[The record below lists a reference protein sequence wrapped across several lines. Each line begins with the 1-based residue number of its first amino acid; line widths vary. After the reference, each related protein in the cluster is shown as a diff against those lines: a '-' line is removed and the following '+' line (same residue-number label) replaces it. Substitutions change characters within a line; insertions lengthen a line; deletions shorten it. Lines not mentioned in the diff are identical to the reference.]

1 MIWVLAAILAAAPA
15 PQPKAAPRQPLE
27 MVADLMTDAGH
38 LLEGGVSDKRV
49 TDKQAKAVGLLNQL
63 IAVAEKQEREAE
75 RRQMEQRMARSKT
88 GQKGVGQGDPTAPAA
103 RSVLPSQAKG
113 DSKPVLRT
121 QARPGEAWGAM
132 PPVERDRILQ
142 AIKKSFPLRYRD
154 LVEQYF
160 RQMNSLKR
168 RGLTNYNRRPSHGKT
183 R

>member
-1 MIWVLAAILAAAPA
+1 MIWVLAAILAAAPV
-15 PQPKAAPRQPLE
+15 PQPKAALE
-27 MVADLMTDAGH
+27 KVADLMTDAGH

-49 TDKQAKAVGLLNQL
+49 TDRQAKAVGILNQL
-63 IAVAEKQEREAE
+63 IAAAEKREREAG
-75 RRQMEQRMARSKT
+75 RRQMEQQMART
-88 GQKGVGQGDPTAPAA
+88 QAGQKGVRQGDPTAPAA

-132 PPVERDRILQ
+132 PLVERDRILQ
-142 AIKKSFPLRYRD
+142 AIKKSFPSRYRD

-160 RQMNSLKR
+160 RQMNRKS
-168 RGLTNYNRRPSHGKT
+168 T